1 MKARPL
7 KLLVVLVVF
16 VRLVFVTSG
25 LIAAPA
31 GAATSGDT
39 AAPPPTAGAAQAR
52 LHFQQGV
59 ALYQDRN
66 YDAALA
72 EFLGAYGISH
82 EPVVLYNLGLTYKAL
97 FRYGEAVDAL
107 ERYLGESGPKISKER
122 RVDVER
128 VVSELKSLL
137 ADVTIVV
144 RPPEAAVLVDG
155 RAVTLGVEGIVKL
168 APGTHVV
175 EATASGYTGDRRAI
189 TVVAGTPQTVSLA
202 LAAIPHTARIKIAAA
217 QLGAR
222 VAIDGKDLGPSPVEI
237 ELPAG
242 GHQVEVSAPG
252 YAPDRSELT
261 VAAGQSRTVTVALE
275 APRAEADTRPLYR
288 RWWFWTGIGVVAAA
302 AVTVAVWP
310 RSTQGP
316 IIGSLGIG
324 NSNSGH

>member
-1 MKARPL
+1 MKARHL
-7 KLLVVLVVF
+7 NLLVLVCVTSALVVPSA
-16 VRLVFVTSG
+16 RAATAG
-25 LIAAPA
+25 DAPA
-31 GAATSGDT
+31 VVSPATLASSAA
-39 AAPPPTAGAAQAR
+39 AAR

-97 FRYGEAVDAL
+97 FRYSEAVDAL
-107 ERYLGESGPKISKER
+107 DRYLGESGPKISKER
-122 RVDVER
+122 RLDVER

-144 RPPEAAVLVDG
+144 RPADAAVVVDG
-155 RAVTLGVEGIVKL
+155 RAVTLGIEGIVKL
-168 APGTHVV
+168 SPGTHVV
-175 EATASGYTGDRRAI
+175 EASARGYTGDKRAL
-189 TVVAGTPQTVSLA
+189 TVVAGTPQTLSLV
-202 LAAIPHTARIKIAAA
+202 LAEIPHTARIKIAAT

-222 VAIDGKDLGPSPVEI
+222 VAIDGKDVGSSPVEV
-237 ELPAG
+237 ELAVG

-261 VAAGQSRTVTVALE
+261 VAAGQSRTVTVTLE
-275 APRAEADTRPLYR
+275 SPRAEPDTRPLYR
-288 RWWFWTGIGVVAAA
+288 RWWLWAGVGVVAAA
-302 AVTVAVWP
+302 AVTIAVWP

-324 NSNSGH
+324 NSNGAP